1 MLNGFWCLLSYSWYD
16 SNPLARVVQ
25 ASPEFSAGA
34 WCQTKRLFKCHKRM
48 VGTHARAS
56 SQHHQG
62 MYNKC
67 LLAERWEL
75 HRITSKSGW
84 PAVNGS
90 LHVHFYIVQFHKAST
105 SNASFWSSSVSVQW
119 PSHVP
124 KLNSVKINC
133 AAYLSMGSTTPP
145 CDPKKT
151 MIMDGF
157 SEMFEGTNPF
167 FPLDLGTRRC
177 GLWMSGKDTVPVSI
191 LWRVTERLAK
201 PNMLRD
207 RIYFIVKRWNNLGLK
222 STCPWPKKEV
232 HIYRQVPSHVFWK
245 ACATLCCLSLRFS
258 FLSTIK
264 ATWWWNVW
272 WP

>member
-1 MLNGFWCLLSYSWYD
+1 ML
-16 SNPLARVVQ
+16 
-25 ASPEFSAGA
+25 
-34 WCQTKRLFKCHKRM
+34 
-48 VGTHARAS
+48 
-56 SQHHQG
+56 
-62 MYNKC
+62 
-67 LLAERWEL
+67 
-75 HRITSKSGW
+75 
-84 PAVNGS
+84 
-90 LHVHFYIVQFHKAST
+90 HFEALQ
-105 SNASFWSSSVSVQW
+105 VSVQW

-207 RIYFIVKRWNNLGLK
+207 RIYFIGQKVKQLRFWSLHVPDQKKK
-222 STCPWPKKEV
+222 SISTG
-232 HIYRQVPSHVFWK
+232 QVPSHVFWK
-245 ACATLCCLSLRFS
+245 ACATPLLFVFTILLPQHDQGNMVVKCLMAIVDSIGRWGGHPTWILLVCDSTYFLRGLSSSSKNTCVNSECCHIPATVPQLSS
-258 FLSTIK
+258 F
-264 ATWWWNVW
+264 
-272 WP
+272 P